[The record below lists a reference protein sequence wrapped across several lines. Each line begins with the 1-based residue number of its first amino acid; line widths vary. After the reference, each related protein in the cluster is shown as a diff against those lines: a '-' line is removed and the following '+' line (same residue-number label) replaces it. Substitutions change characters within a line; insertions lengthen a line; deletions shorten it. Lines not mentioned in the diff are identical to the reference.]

1 MTLACGRGRRRP
13 GQARTEMTMPADPTI
28 QPFRIEIPEADLD
41 DLKARLARARWPDQ
55 LPGVGWDYGIPLD
68 YVQELARYWR
78 TSYDWR
84 VHEQR
89 LNGFPQFTTAIDG
102 QNIHFLHVRSEEPA
116 AVPLLLLH
124 GWPGSVLEFAGMIG
138 PLTDPRAHGGDPSR
152 AFHVVVPSLPGYGFS
167 GPTTEP
173 GWDSARMAKAFA
185 ALMSRLGYQGWGA
198 AGGDAGALVGRELGI
213 LAPDG
218 LIGVHLLQI
227 FAFPSG
233 DPAEMAALSD
243 ADRESLAGT
252 TADFQSK
259 AGYQKIQQTRP
270 QTLGYG
276 LTDSPAGQLAWNA
289 ELWTGW
295 GEFADYLDVD
305 TYLTHVSIYWFTR
318 TGVSSARHYYE
329 DARSGAGYRDAPN
342 KVPTAV
348 AVFPQDFRTIR
359 AFAERSSNIVRYTE
373 FNRGGHFAY
382 TTDPDL
388 VAGDL
393 REFFAGLD

>member
-1 MTLACGRGRRRP
+1 MT
-13 GQARTEMTMPADPTI
+13 TPAEI
-28 QPFRIEIPEADLD
+28 KPFRIDIPQSDLE
-41 DLKARLARARWPDQ
+41 DLAARLAATRWPDEVS
-55 LPGVGWDYGIPLD
+55 GAGTDYGMPLG
-68 YVQELARYWR
+68 VVKRLAERWR
-78 TSYDWR
+78 AGYDWR
-84 VHEQR
+84 EHEAR
-89 LNGFPQFTTAIDG
+89 LNEIPQYITTIDG
-102 QNIHFLHVRSEEPA
+102 QDIHFLHVRSAEPG

-124 GWPGSVLEFAGMIG
+124 GWPGSVLEFLGMIG

-152 AFHVVVPSLPGYGFS
+152 AFHVVAPSLPGYGFS

-185 ALMSRLGYQGWGA
+185 ALMSRLGYERWGA

-227 FAFPSG
+227 FAFPTG
-233 DPAEMAALSD
+233 DPAESAQLSD
-243 ADRESLAGT
+243 ADKESLSGT

-270 QTLGYG
+270 QTLGYA

-295 GEFADYLDVD
+295 GDYAEYLDAD

-329 DARSGAGYRDAPN
+329 DARSGAGYRDAPSE
-342 KVPTAV
+342 VPTAV

-359 AFAERSSNIVRYTE
+359 AFGERANNIVRYTE
-373 FNRGGHFAY
+373 FERGGHFAY

-388 VAGDL
+388 VVKDL
-393 REFFAGLD
+393 REFFPGLG

>member
-1 MTLACGRGRRRP
+1 MTTPSEIKA
-13 GQARTEMTMPADPTI
+13 
-28 QPFRIEIPEADLD
+28 FRIGVPQADLD
-41 DLKARLARARWPDQ
+41 DLAARLAASRWPDEVAGAGTAYGMPLAVVKQ
-55 LPGVGWDYGIPLD
+55 LA
-68 YVQELARYWR
+68 ERWR
-78 TSYDWR
+78 SGYDWR
-84 VHEQR
+84 AHEAR
-89 LNGFPQFTTAIDG
+89 LNEIPQYTTTIDG
-102 QNIHFLHVRSEEPA
+102 QNTHFLHVRSVEPG

-124 GWPGSVLEFAGMIG
+124 GWPGSVLEFLGMIG

-152 AFHVVVPSLPGYGFS
+152 AFHLVVPSLPGYGFS
-167 GPTTEP
+167 GPTIEP
-173 GWDSARMAKAFA
+173 GWDSARMAKAFTS
-185 ALMSRLGYQGWGA
+185 LMARLGYERWGV

-233 DPAEMAALSD
+233 DPAEMAELSE
-243 ADRESLAGT
+243 ADRASLSGS

-295 GEFADYLDVD
+295 GDFADYLDVD

-329 DARSGAGYRDAPN
+329 DARSGAGYRDTPN
-342 KVPTAV
+342 KTPTAV
-348 AVFPQDFRTIR
+348 AVFPEDFRTVR
-359 AFAERSSNIVRYTE
+359 VFAERANNIVRYTE
-373 FNRGGHFAY
+373 FDRGGHFAY

-388 VAGDL
+388 LAEDL
-393 REFFAGLD
+393 REFFGSLN

>member
-1 MTLACGRGRRRP
+1 MGNP
-13 GQARTEMTMPADPTI
+13 TE
-28 QPFRIEIPEADLD
+28 PFRIDIPQADLD
-41 DLKARLARARWPDQ
+41 DLRGRLARTRWPDQ
-55 LPGVGWDYGIPLD
+55 LPGVGWDYGIPLGR
-68 YVQELARYWR
+68 VRELAGTWQRL
-78 TSYDWR
+78 DWR
-84 VHEQR
+84 AVEDAF
-89 LNGFPQFTTAIDG
+89 NTVPQYTTTIDG
-102 QNIHFLHVRSEEPA
+102 QNIHFLHVRSAEPG

-124 GWPGSVLEFAGMIG
+124 GWPSSVLEFRRMIG

-167 GPTTEP
+167 GPTSEP

-185 ALMSRLGYQGWGA
+185 SLMSRLGYQRWGA
-198 AGGDAGALVGRELGI
+198 AGGDSGALVGRELGV

-233 DPAEMAALSD
+233 DPAEMAKLSD
-243 ADRESLAGT
+243 ADRQSLSGT

-259 AGYQKIQQTRP
+259 AGYQKIQQARP

-295 GEFADYLDVD
+295 GEYADYLDVD
-305 TYLTHVSIYWFTR
+305 TFLTHVSSYWFTR
-318 TGVSSARHYYE
+318 TAGSSARHYFE
-329 DARSGAGYRDAPN
+329 DARSGAGYRDEPN
-342 KVPTAV
+342 KTPTAV

-359 AFAERSSNIVRYTE
+359 ACAQRANNIVRYTE
-373 FNRGGHFAY
+373 FDRGGHFAY

-388 VAGDL
+388 VVGDV
-393 REFFAGLD
+393 REFFASLC